1 MSFVLKQSASYTWP
15 VPLLIPVDGGRREK
29 HSFDAEFKRLP
40 QDRINQIVKLARG
53 MEKGE
58 DDNDIDEFL
67 AAAKEIVIDW
77 AGITDDAG
85 KDVPFSEA
93 ALDQLLKIPTI
104 AGQIIR
110 AWFDSM
116 EVAKKPTSPGR

>member
-1 MSFVLKQSASYTWP
+1 MAFVLKQSASYTWP

-40 QDRINQIVKLARG
+40 QSRINEIIKLARALELG
-53 MEKGE
+53 RG
-58 DDNDIDEFL
+58 DDESLDDKT
-67 AAAKEIVIDW
+67 AAKEVLIGW

-85 KDVPFSEA
+85 KEVPFSES
-93 ALDQLLKIPTI
+93 ALAELLEIPTI

-110 AWFDSM
+110 AWFNSM
-116 EVAKKPTSPGR
+116 EVAKKGN

>member
-1 MSFVLKQSASYTWP
+1 MAFVLKQTASYTWP

-40 QDRINQIVKLARG
+40 QTRINEIIKLARALELG
-53 MEKGE
+53 RGDEE
-58 DDNDIDEFL
+58 ALDDKT
-67 AAAKEIVIDW
+67 AAKEILIGW

-85 KDVPFSEA
+85 KDVPFSES
-93 ALDQLLKIPTI
+93 ALDQLLEIPTI

-110 AWFDSM
+110 AWFNSM
-116 EVAKKPTSPGR
+116 EVAKKGN